1 MLNCAHSRTG
11 RHGTQWPAWLSTIA
25 QARSPMLL
33 KPRTASFTFLLGLLV
48 AITPLSTDMF
58 VPTMPEIATVF
69 GADVATV
76 QLTFTSFFLGVA
88 CGQLV
93 YGPLS
98 DRYGRRRPL
107 LAGLALFAAGGLA
120 CALATSIEVLI
131 AGRFLQ
137 ALGMASGPVLAR
149 SIVRDLYAWDD
160 AARTLALMSIVLGVA
175 PILGPLAG
183 TTLLAWKG
191 WSAVFWALAAVAI
204 ALLAAVAFGLTE
216 TAPHPRLQ
224 AVSPAALARKFVFL
238 LRQRRFTAYMVALCT
253 VQTGIAAFISSSA
266 FVLMRSLGHS
276 AGEYA
281 VMFAIV
287 ATGHIMGAIASSRLV
302 MRLGIDRMIR
312 AGSVLACLSGIVTA
326 GLGWAGIDHAA
337 AIVAPTFV
345 YMFAAALVMPHAT
358 AAALSPFPKI
368 AGAASSLLGVVQFT
382 LGAITSYVLGALYD
396 GTQRPL
402 TTAIGLMGIA
412 SLLVHLFLVRP
423 IAATERRS

>member
-48 AITPLSTDMF
+48 AIAPLSTDTF
-58 VPTMPEIATVF
+58 VPAMPEIASVF

-76 QLTFTSFFLGVA
+76 QLTMTSFFLGVA

-98 DRYGRRRPL
+98 DRHGRRRPL

-120 CALATSIEVLI
+120 CALATSIEALI
-131 AGRFLQ
+131 AGRFVQ
-137 ALGMASGPVLAR
+137 ALGMSAGPVLAR

-183 TTLLAWKG
+183 STLLAWVG
-191 WSAVFWALAAVAI
+191 WSAVFWALAAVAF
-204 ALLAAVAFGLTE
+204 ALLVAVAFGLTE
-216 TAPHPRLQ
+216 TAPHPRQQ
-224 AVSPAALARKFVFL
+224 AASPAVIARNFAFL
-238 LRQRRFTAYMVALCT
+238 LGQPRYTAYMVALCA

-266 FVLMRSLGHS
+266 FVIMRSLGHT

-281 VMFAIV
+281 VLFAIV
-287 ATGHIMGAIASSRLV
+287 ASGHVIGAIASSRLV

-312 AGSVLACLSGIVTA
+312 TGSVLACLSGIVAA
-326 GLGWAGIDHAA
+326 GLGWAGVDHAA

-345 YMFAAALVMPHAT
+345 YMFATALVMPHAT

-368 AGAASSLLGVVQFT
+368 AGAASSLLGFVQYA
-382 LGAITSYVLGALYD
+382 LGSVISYVLGALYD

-402 TTAIGLMGIA
+402 TTAIGLMGMA
-412 SLLVHLFLVRP
+412 SLLVYLFLVRP
-423 IAATERRS
+423 IAASERRS